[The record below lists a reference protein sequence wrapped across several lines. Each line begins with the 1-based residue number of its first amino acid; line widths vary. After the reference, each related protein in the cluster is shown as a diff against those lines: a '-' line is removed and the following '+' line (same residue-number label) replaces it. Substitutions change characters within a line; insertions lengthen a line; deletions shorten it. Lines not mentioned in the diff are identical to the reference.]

1 MDIRTA
7 TPADAAAIRSVA
19 RRSFQD
25 DDGGDGHLTERL
37 FERRYAPGR
46 LDARLE
52 RTECRFVLAERD
64 DEVLGFAEGTMAND
78 GGRVERLHVAPA
90 HRSQGVGRALYER
103 LDEEL

>member
-7 TPADAAAIRSVA
+7 TPADAPAIRSVA
-19 RRSFQD
+19 RRSYEW
-25 DDGGDGHLTERL
+25 DDGGNDHLTSRL

-52 RTECRFVLAERD
+52 RTDHQFVLAERD
-64 DEVLGFAEGTMAND
+64 DEIVGFAEGTTEVA

-90 HRSQGVGRALYER
+90 HRSEGVGVALYER
-103 LDEEL
+103 LGEEL

>member
-19 RRSFQD
+19 RRSFQ

-52 RTECRFVLAERD
+52 RTEYRFVLAESD
-64 DEVLGFAEGTMAND
+64 DEVLGFAEGTTANG

-90 HRSQGVGRALYER
+90 HRAQGVGRALYER